1 MASTAPPARPDQ
13 APAPPEPARA
23 CHPFTVRYVRFVLF
37 SFLILIGCFVTLEGM
52 EIKSVTR
59 IHHLMIMVSSVRLA

>member
-1 MASTAPPARPDQ
+1 
-13 APAPPEPARA
+13 
-23 CHPFTVRYVRFVLF
+23 
-37 SFLILIGCFVTLEGM
+37 LIGCFVTLEGM